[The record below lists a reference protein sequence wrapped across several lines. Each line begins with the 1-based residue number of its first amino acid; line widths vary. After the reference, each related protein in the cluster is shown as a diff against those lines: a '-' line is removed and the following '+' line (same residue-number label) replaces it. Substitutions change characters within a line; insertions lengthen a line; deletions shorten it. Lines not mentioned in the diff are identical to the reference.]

1 MRHLVIFFI
10 VLASAAWVA
19 LYYGIKQSL
28 WLMSLN
34 VILNLYPIL
43 VQRYNRPRLQRAIKV
58 RELSPSANVSVMQ

>member
-1 MRHLVIFFI
+1 
-10 VLASAAWVA
+10 
-19 LYYGIKQSL
+19 
-28 WLMSLN
+28 MSLN